1 MKPLQIVFL
10 GTNGVGK
17 TSTIRR
23 FLYGTFQEKTEETL
37 AQSYNETVFL
47 PNGIFQQVHILDTCG
62 SDEFPAMR
70 TVNIKTGDYFV
81 VMYAVDDRKSFEQ
94 ALNFCE
100 EIKEIKDGI
109 FQQVHIL
116 DTCGSD
122 EFPAMRTVNIKTG
135 DYFVV
140 MYAVD
145 DRKSF
150 EQALNFCEEIKEIK
164 VFVNLRQAESH
175 SKFRGRVIKLSR
187 DLVYTFSCLLEIN
200 GDSRASG

>member
-1 MKPLQIVFL
+1 MIVFL
-10 GTNGVGK
+10 
-17 TSTIRR
+17 
-23 FLYGTFQEKTEETL
+23 
-37 AQSYNETVFL
+37 
-47 PNGIFQQVHILDTCG
+47 
-62 SDEFPAMR
+62 
-70 TVNIKTGDYFV
+70 
-81 VMYAVDDRKSFEQ
+81 
-94 ALNFCE
+94 
-100 EIKEIKDGI
+100 DGI

-164 VFVNLRQAESH
+164 GKGQIIPNKYCKREFLNVHIFWRLYVDKVFKILN
-175 SKFRGRVIKLSR
+175 
-187 DLVYTFSCLLEIN
+187 
-200 GDSRASG
+200 DSYFIVH